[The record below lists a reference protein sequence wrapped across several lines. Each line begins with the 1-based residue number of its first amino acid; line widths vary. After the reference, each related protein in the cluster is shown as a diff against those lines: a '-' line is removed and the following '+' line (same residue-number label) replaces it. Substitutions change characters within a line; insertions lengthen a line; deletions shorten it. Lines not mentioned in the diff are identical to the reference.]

1 MFSKN
6 LLSTTKYQVVAIKIG
21 VYYLKTGLIFAFD
34 IAYCIKIRVIK
45 LFLTVMTFS
54 FKPHSY
60 K

>member
-6 LLSTTKYQVVAIKIG
+6 LLSITKYQVVAIKIG

-45 LFLTVMTFS
+45 LFFICYDFFIQTS
-54 FKPHSY
+54 FV
-60 K
+60 